1 MGADRDKLLYDL
13 IFSEQEDFVVDVSSY
28 VSDLR
33 THMEFIGEIR
43 DILRRSKVS
52 IINQKVNVDSDTVTW
67 TVKVRKT

>member
-13 IFSEQEDFVVDVSSY
+13 IFSEQEDFSVDVSSY
-28 VSDLR
+28 VEDLK